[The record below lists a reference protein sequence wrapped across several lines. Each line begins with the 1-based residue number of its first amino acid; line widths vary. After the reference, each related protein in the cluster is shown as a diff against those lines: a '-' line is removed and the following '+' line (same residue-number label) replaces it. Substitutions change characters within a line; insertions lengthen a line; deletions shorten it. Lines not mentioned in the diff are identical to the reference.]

1 MDRTPTQTACTDAH
15 SVSQHILNKMIT
27 FHRANTRGS
36 RLHIFV
42 SQKSCHPRVMSRS
55 LPHLTMDHKHKLSHL
70 PHLSFRRFHQHTQD
84 LWRTIH
90 IYPAKFHGRVADQH
104 KSHLSHVELIERF
117 ITAGFR
123 CCSRW
128 LENAASDCVCFVA
141 RLLSSSCTPLSSM
154 LKPVIWIVITTSSDC
169 ESCFV
174 AARRLF
180 LFFDLGHSCP
190 VRRILTFI
198 VNSGRDS
205 SVCSGLEN
213 CHRCCAA
220 PRILAT
226 SRNLVSAA
234 TLPERGSCGLFAAA
248 VLPYEVLAL
257 QLAMLFHPLWLR
269 SSHPMWVRSSCSF
282 AVTVVDHPSR
292 RPVPQASSF
301 RRQRTSF
308 PRSSLRLLIRDRSS
322 CFLSRNVISLSS
334 VRFPASPLWEYFKL
348 EPRSP
353 NSHSLRSVMLRFRQG
368 IALIRQAVRS
378 SKSSVRSFTC

>member
-1 MDRTPTQTACTDAH
+1 MYRCAQCVTTHTEQNDHISSREHAWLKIAH
-15 SVSQHILNKMIT
+15 LCVPKELSSTCHVSFLAAPDN
-27 FHRANTRGS
+27 
-36 RLHIFV
+36 
-42 SQKSCHPRVMSRS
+42 
-55 LPHLTMDHKHKLSHL
+55 DHKHKLSHL

-308 PRSSLRLLIRDRSS
+308 PRSSL
-322 CFLSRNVISLSS
+322 
-334 VRFPASPLWEYFKL
+334 PASY
-348 EPRSP
+348 S
-353 NSHSLRSVMLRFRQG
+353 G
-368 IALIRQAVRS
+368 
-378 SKSSVRSFTC
+378 SFIMFLVT